1 LCGVFAAISL
11 LVLTVAAMA
20 QTSALFQKAT
30 EAAEIMA
37 LAQRQ
42 GHVRVIVQFASPVPP
57 EQIRPDAASIADLR
71 AKIAAAQEAIIAA
84 HFGSASN
91 PRPGHGF
98 ARGLMRFDTTPGFA
112 ISLTLPEFEALAAD
126 PRVTHINL
134 DRAMP
139 PTAR

>member
-1 LCGVFAAISL
+1 
-11 LVLTVAAMA
+11 MA

-42 GHVRVIVQFASPVPP
+42 GHVRVIVQFGSPVPP

-71 AKIAAAQEAIIAA
+71 AKIAAAQDAIIAA

-98 ARGLMRFDTTPGFA
+98 ARALMRFDTTAGFA
-112 ISLTLPEFEALAAD
+112 ISLTLPELEALAAD

-139 PTAR
+139 PTAPSR